1 MSFAV
6 TAVSKKLVKLGM
18 DHIITASGR
27 IIVDAESVGTVANE
41 EAVAYDPTNMVKDL
55 VSVKKE
61 GKTWIYVR
69 SKKKMVTEREYY
81 AKLMKLKRAA
91 GYKAIEKK
99 LAAKREGK
107 AKDPDRVKS
116 AKTRAKNPT
125 KKMKAAKK
133 VAKPAAKKAGKPVS
147 KTAKKKSKV

>member
-27 IIVDAESVGTVANE
+27 IIVDAESVGTVAAE
-41 EAVAYDPTNMVKDL
+41 EAVAYNPTNL
-55 VSVKKE
+55 VSDLKSVKRE
-61 GKTWIYVR
+61 GKKWIYVR
-69 SKKKMVTEREYY
+69 SPKKKITEREYY
-81 AKLMKLKRAA
+81 KKLMRMKREA

-99 LAAKREGK
+99 MAKKREGK

-125 KKMKAAKK
+125 KAMKAAKPAAKK
-133 VAKPAAKKAGKPVS
+133 VAKKPAG